1 MSEQTVAGELIEKG
15 LTIARIENDSIQAMA
30 IQNKR
35 NEVVVAEGA
44 LQELE
49 IFPEY
54 ASKAF
59 YSIPYKNDKGG
70 TTNVEGPSIK
80 SAMALAR
87 RWGNCSNA
95 GRIVSEDDER
105 VVVEGVFID
114 HQTNIRTMR
123 QVSVPKVV
131 YSKYDKSFHRI
142 RPDRMQITLQAGI
155 SKAVRNAILA
165 SLPFSL
171 VDAFVAKAKELIN
184 NPPKK
189 RGAGKPKALTLND
202 LKKEFMRVQV
212 SPKMFDEYVAGTTFE
227 TNEEVVAHMVGLL
240 NSIKDGQTRVEDIFT
255 APEQKQEKGQISLT
269 DMMGK

>member
-95 GRIVSEDDER
+95 GR
-105 VVVEGVFID
+105 
-114 HQTNIRTMR
+114 TM
-123 QVSVPKVV
+123 
-131 YSKYDKSFHRI
+131 
-142 RPDRMQITLQAGI
+142 
-155 SKAVRNAILA
+155 LA
-165 SLPFSL
+165 SRRHPPPVLICTTGTP
-171 VDAFVAKAKELIN
+171 VVA
-184 NPPKK
+184 
-189 RGAGKPKALTLND
+189 TLSASTC
-202 LKKEFMRVQV
+202 EAV
-212 SPKMFDEYVAGTTFE
+212 SPSMAPIRARSRRASMV
-227 TNEEVVAHMVGLL
+227 HM
-240 NSIKDGQTRVEDIFT
+240 TRLVFPAPGEAIRFT
-255 APEQKQEKGQISLT
+255 ATTLRSSRRR
-269 DMMGK
+269 